1 MQCPK
6 CHSTMEP
13 IAMAQAN
20 VHRCEGCRG
29 LWFEMVDHETLKER
43 AAQRQPGRM
52 RRTVPQRRLAV
63 GPAGHE
69 HQHPRARDPVQGE
82 QYNKIDRIKCPACV
96 GHRDLI
102 RMVDPL
108 QPHIWFESC
117 KGCYGRFYDAG
128 EYRDFAEIEFADL
141 VKDWNAP
148 ERL

>member
-29 LWFEMVDHETLKER
+29 LWFEMVDHETLKDR
-43 AAQRQPGRM
+43 AAE
-52 RRTVPQRRLAV
+52 LDV
-63 GPAGHE
+63 G
-69 HQHPRARDPVQGE
+69 DPVQGE

-128 EYRDFAEIEFADL
+128 EFRDFADDSVDDFFKQFSTKPRD
-141 VKDWNAP
+141 
-148 ERL
+148 

>member
-1 MQCPK
+1 
-6 CHSTMEP
+6 
-13 IAMAQAN
+13 MAQAN

-29 LWFEMVDHETLKER
+29 LWFEMVDHETLKDR
-43 AAQRQPGRM
+43 AAE
-52 RRTVPQRRLAV
+52 LDV
-63 GPAGHE
+63 GG
-69 HQHPRARDPVQGE
+69 PVQGE

-117 KGCYGRFYDAG
+117 NGCYGRFYDAG

-141 VKDWNAP
+141 IKDWNAP